1 MTADHA
7 GGKPQ
12 SKCTPRISSHTI
24 VLLEPSFLFRPPT
37 QPSVLND
44 AAMISPV
51 EGSATPDVPQ
61 EQSKQSDPLTP
72 RIHFS
77 LKTPSP
83 RKKNHPSSFITP
95 ENHNTPSP
103 PRTPCPRKD
112 IEPPLTVRKL
122 RAQLSFGLQYLSGKD
137 LSSWQDAED
146 APPAGIPPINLRTP
160 PGARRV
166 DYDATDWK
174 GDSAEEAEE
183 EAEML
188 ASVNKPRRA

>member
-1 MTADHA
+1 M
-7 GGKPQ
+7 
-12 SKCTPRISSHTI
+12 
-24 VLLEPSFLFRPPT
+24 
-37 QPSVLND
+37 D
-44 AAMISPV
+44 APMISPV
-51 EGSATPDVPQ
+51 EGSATLNVSQ
-61 EQSKQSDPLTP
+61 ERQKQADPLSP
-72 RIHFS
+72 RVQFP

-83 RKKNHPSSFITP
+83 RKQNHPSSFITP

-112 IEPPLTVRKL
+112 TEPPLTVRKI
-122 RAQLSFGLQYLSGKD
+122 RAHLGFGLQYMSGKD

-146 APPAGIPPINLRTP
+146 APPAGLPPINLNTP
-160 PGARRV
+160 PGIRRV

-174 GDSAEEAEE
+174 SDSEDEAEAEE

>member
-1 MTADHA
+1 M
-7 GGKPQ
+7 
-12 SKCTPRISSHTI
+12 
-24 VLLEPSFLFRPPT
+24 E
-37 QPSVLND
+37 
-44 AAMISPV
+44 AAMVSPV
-51 EGSATPDVPQ
+51 EGSAMLDASQ
-61 EQSKQSDPLTP
+61 ERLKQSDFLNP
-72 RIHFS
+72 RVHFS

-83 RKKNHPSSFITP
+83 RKQKHPSSFITP

-103 PRTPCPRKD
+103 PRTPCPKKD

-122 RAQLSFGLQYLSGKD
+122 RAQLSYGLHYLSGKD

-146 APPAGIPPINLRTP
+146 PPPTGIPPINLSTP
-160 PGARRV
+160 PGARHV

-174 GDSAEEAEE
+174 GDSGDEAEE